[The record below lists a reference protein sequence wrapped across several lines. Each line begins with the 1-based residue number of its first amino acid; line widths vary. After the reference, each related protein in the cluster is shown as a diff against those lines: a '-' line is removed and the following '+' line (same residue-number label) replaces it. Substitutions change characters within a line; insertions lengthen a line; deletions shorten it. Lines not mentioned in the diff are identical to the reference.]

1 MKTNSLNVWIG
12 TISLALMASATA
24 SAQDNLQLEYHG
36 AGWLQTGRVENSYSL
51 PGNGNDYEKNL
62 IGNAGGRLTAK
73 AKIDEH
79 WEGTLGIGAIM
90 VHLARG
96 AKGTAK
102 KWFPFTVPFVDEA
115 KFTWTGKVLNEE
127 DQLKLH
133 FGTFQYSYSPDMKNL
148 GQYLLHGYVYPGTI
162 QMALSGPLGVPLNL
176 SGVQASYSN
185 GFMSN
190 DLMTFM
196 ETDEKPLYDI
206 SVADV
211 MTFRFHPA
219 FEFGL
224 GINLYRL
231 VPMDPKLT
239 SPDKSCDENF
249 LGPYAKQGQ
258 VNACYIVNV
267 DSAGNPVDTVLGSLS
282 GTKAM
287 ARFRFN
293 PMAIFTNAPET
304 FGKDAFVLYGEVGVL
319 GLKNY
324 KGMYDDIKRRMPVM
338 LGLNLPGFN
347 FLDASIEV
355 EYYASKLSG
364 NNLGA
369 KNGSWVSAV
378 DDPRINT
385 KRDDWKWSFNVS
397 KVLFGHMILLGQ
409 VANDH
414 LRLGGNHDE
423 DTGVEAMR
431 IPDDWYWTTKLAY
444 FF

>member
-1 MKTNSLNVWIG
+1 MTTKKLTAWLG
-12 TISLALMASATA
+12 TISLALALPVSA
-24 SAQDNLQLEYHG
+24 DVEGLQLEYHG

-51 PGNGNDYEKNL
+51 PGNGNDYEKNWL
-62 IGNAGGRLTAK
+62 GNAGGLISAK

-79 WEGTLGIGAIM
+79 WEGTLGIGSIM

-102 KWFPFTVPFVDEA
+102 KWFPFWVPFVDEA
-115 KFTWTGKVLNEE
+115 KFTRTGHLFTDE
-127 DQLKLH
+127 DRLQLH
-133 FGTFQYSYSPDMKNL
+133 FGTFHYSYSPDMKNL
-148 GQYLLHGYVYPGTI
+148 GQYLLHGYVYPGTL
-162 QMALSGPLGVPLNL
+162 QMALTGPLGVPLNL
-176 SGVQASYSN
+176 SGAQASYSA
-185 GFMSN
+185 GIFSN
-190 DLMTFM
+190 DLMAIM
-196 ETDEKPLYDI
+196 ETDEKPLYDV

-211 MTFRFHPA
+211 MTFKFHRA
-219 FEFGL
+219 FELGL
-224 GINLYRL
+224 GINFYRL

-239 SPDKSCDENF
+239 SPDKTCDENF

-267 DSAGNPVDTVLGSLS
+267 DSAGNPIDTVLGSLA

-287 ARFRFN
+287 GRFRIDPLGF
-293 PMAIFTNAPET
+293 FSEEGT
-304 FGKDAFVLYGEVGVL
+304 FLGKDAFVLYGEVGVL
-319 GLKNY
+319 GFKNY

-338 LGLNLPGFN
+338 FGINLPGFN
-347 FLDASIEV
+347 FLNASVEV
-355 EYYASKLSG
+355 EYYANKLSG

-378 DDPRINT
+378 DDPRIKT
-385 KRDDWKWSFNVS
+385 KRDDWKWSVNAS

>member
-1 MKTNSLNVWIG
+1 MTTNRLTAWLGS
-12 TISLALMASATA
+12 ISLALMLPALAASEG
-24 SAQDNLQLEYHG
+24 LQLEYHG
-36 AGWLQTGRVENSYSL
+36 AGWLQSGRVENSYSL
-51 PGNGNDYEKNL
+51 PGNGNDYEKNWL
-62 IGNAGGRLTAK
+62 GNVGGLLSAK
-73 AKIDEH
+73 AKIDEN
-79 WEGTLGIGAIM
+79 WEATFGMGSIM

-102 KWFPFTVPFVDEA
+102 KWFPFSVPFVDEA
-115 KFTWTGKVLNEE
+115 KFTRTGNLFTGE
-127 DQLKLH
+127 DQLRLN
-133 FGTFQYSYSPDMKNL
+133 FGTFHYSYSSDTKNL
-148 GQYLLHGYVYPGTI
+148 GQYLLHGYVYPGTL
-162 QMALSGPLGVPLNL
+162 QMAYTGPLGVPLNL
-176 SGVQASYSN
+176 SGVQASYSA
-185 GFMSN
+185 GFFSN
-190 DLMTFM
+190 DIMAIM

-211 MTFRFHPA
+211 MTLRFHRA
-219 FEFGL
+219 FELGL
-224 GINLYRL
+224 GINFYRL
-231 VPMDPKLT
+231 VPMDAKLT
-239 SPDKSCDENF
+239 SPDKTCDENF

-267 DSAGNPVDTVLGSLS
+267 DSLGNPVDTVLGSLA

-287 ARFRFN
+287 GRFRVDPVAFFSEE
-293 PMAIFTNAPET
+293 PGVL
-304 FGKDAFVLYGEVGVL
+304 GKDAFVLYGEVGVL

-324 KGMYDDIKRRMPVM
+324 KGMYDDILRRMPVM
-338 LGLNLPGFN
+338 VGINLPGFN
-347 FLDASIEV
+347 FLNASVEV

-385 KRDDWKWSFNVS
+385 KRDDWKWSVNVS
-397 KVLFGHMILLGQ
+397 KLLFGHMVLLGQ